1 MVRVASVRFKNA
13 GRVYFFDPSGLELKA
28 GDDVIVET
36 ARGIEF
42 AQISA
47 DPFDVDES
55 KVVAVVEYRDG
66 TLIDSIY
73 KVK

>member
-1 MVRVASVRFKNA
+1 MLDIHK
-13 GRVYFFDPSGLELKA
+13 LK
-28 GDDVIVET
+28 DDIET
-36 ARGIEF
+36 MTGKPEPVQF
-42 AQISA
+42 
-47 DPFDVDES
+47 DES